1 MKTEKKHYPMT
12 QLLKITHIGWF
23 PGGANF
29 FYSNAQK
36 DLLMFT
42 AVGLLSWVVLLSL
55 VAAAVSYRW
64 S

>member
-1 MKTEKKHYPMT
+1 MT